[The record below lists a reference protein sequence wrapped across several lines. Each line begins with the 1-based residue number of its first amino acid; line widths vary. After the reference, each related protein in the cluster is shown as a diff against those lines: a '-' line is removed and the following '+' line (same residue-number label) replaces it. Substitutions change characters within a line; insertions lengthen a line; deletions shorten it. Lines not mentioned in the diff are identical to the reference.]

1 MREQNNSR
9 REMLRAAGAG
19 LMITSARTA
28 FGTQANSALTVGLV
42 GCGNRGMYVSGLFAK
57 NEYARVAA
65 ICDIYDD
72 RLQEGEAKYSGAR
85 KFKAI
90 GDLLASDVDAVL
102 IATPAFLHPEHFEMA
117 VKARKHIYLE
127 KPAGVDARGCRR
139 VTEAAKK
146 ADPAKRIS
154 MGYQQ
159 RYGKDYQKAHAVVR
173 SGELGALVAVRAA
186 WYGSGPP
193 RRTGHPASEEKIRN
207 WYFYR
212 DMSGDILV
220 EQDCHNIDVVNWF
233 VGQPP
238 QKAMGY
244 GSRMMRK
251 DIGDVFDNLAVT
263 FQFAGG
269 LIFSYAA
276 HQFGRQTFFEVGET
290 FLCEKGWV
298 QTSRNGIT
306 ISRDPKQ
313 PPEQIKT
320 VGDITQE
327 AVDQFIEGART
338 GKVENAALW
347 GAVSTLTAIMAR
359 EAILEGR
366 EMTFERIS
374 KA

>member
-1 MREQNNSR
+1 MNERQNSR
-9 REMLRAAGAG
+9 RQMLRSAGAG
-19 LMITSARTA
+19 LMIATSHTV
-28 FGTQANSALTVGLV
+28 FGSQANSALSVGVV
-42 GCGNRGMYVSGLFAK
+42 GFGNRGAYVGGLFAK
-57 NEYARVAA
+57 NEFARIAA
-65 ICDIYDD
+65 VCDIYDD
-72 RLQEGEAKYSGAR
+72 RLREAAAKYSGAR
-85 KFKAI
+85 QYKAI

-102 IATPAFLHPEHFEMA
+102 IATPAILHPEHFEMA
-117 VKARKHIYLE
+117 VKARKHVFLE

-146 ADPAKRIS
+146 ADPSKRIS

-159 RYGKDYQKAHAVVR
+159 RYAKDYQRAHAVVT

-233 VGQPP
+233 VGRHPV
-238 QKAMGY
+238 KATGY

-251 DIGDVFDNLAVT
+251 DIGDIFDNLAVT
-263 FQFAGG
+263 FQFADG

-276 HQFGRQTFFEVGET
+276 HQFGRQTFFDVGET
-290 FLCEKGWV
+290 FVCEKGWAH
-298 QTSRNGIT
+298 TTRNGIA
-306 ISRDPKQ
+306 ISRNPKQ

-327 AVDQFIEGART
+327 AVDQFIEGSRT
-338 GKVENAALW
+338 GKMENAALW

-366 EMTFERIS
+366 EMTYERIS
-374 KA
+374 KS

>member
-1 MREQNNSR
+1 
-9 REMLRAAGAG
+9 MLGSAAAG
-19 LMITSARTA
+19 LMITTPRIA
-28 FGTQANSALTVGLV
+28 FGSQANSALTVGLV

-57 NEYARVAA
+57 NEFARIAA

-72 RLQEGEAKYSGAR
+72 RLKEGEGKYAGAR
-85 KFKAI
+85 QFRAI
-90 GDLLASDVDAVL
+90 GELLASDVDAVL
-102 IATPAFLHPEHFEMA
+102 IATPAFLHPEHFELA

-139 VTEAAKK
+139 VSEAAKK

-159 RYGKDYQKAHAVVR
+159 RYGKDYRRAYEVVR
-173 SGELGALVAVRAA
+173 SGELGGLVAVRAA
-186 WYGSGPP
+186 WYGNGPP

-233 VGQPP
+233 VGQHPL
-238 QKAMGY
+238 KASGY
-244 GSRMMRK
+244 GSRMIRK
-251 DIGDVFDNLAVT
+251 DIGDVYDNLAVS

-269 LIFSYAA
+269 LVFSYAA
-276 HQFGRQTFFEVGET
+276 HQFGRQSFSEVGET
-290 FLCEKGWV
+290 FMCEKGWV
-298 QTSRNGIT
+298 QTARTGIA

-320 VGDITQE
+320 AGDITQE

-338 GKVENAALW
+338 GKVENAAIW
-347 GAVSTLTAIMAR
+347 GAESTLTAIMAR
-359 EAILEGR
+359 EAIVEGR
-366 EMTFERIS
+366 EMTWDRIS
-374 KA
+374 RS